1 MITKLKAMLLR
12 VPRWLLSAMCLAAV
26 LYLTLAPKPLPDTE
40 ISFWEHSDKI
50 VHAIMFGGLCF
61 CLGLDIWRG
70 RRSPLPSRLIL
81 ATAVGLFGGL
91 IELVQDA
98 MHMGRGG
105 DWADFAADLAGAL
118 LALLFL

>member
-1 MITKLKAMLLR
+1 MITKLKEMLLR
-12 VPRWLLSAMCLAAV
+12 VPRWLLPAGCLAAF
-26 LYLTLAPKPLPDTE
+26 LYLALAPKPLPDIK
-40 ISFWEHSDKI
+40 ISFWEHSDNI

-61 CLGLDIWRG
+61 CFGLDIWRG
-70 RRSPLPSRLIL
+70 RRAPLPSRLLL

-91 IELVQDA
+91 IELIQDA

-118 LALLFL
+118 LSLLFL